1 MTKNQKDNN
10 DKISD
15 EMMISDE
22 IYMTSG
28 VHIGT
33 RQKTADMK
41 DYIYKVRNDGL
52 YIIDINKTDK
62 KINIA
67 SKFISKFDPKNLS
80 SLYLFILFR
89 ILVDQFGFFVSKF
102 ISKFDPENILV
113 VSVRQYGQKPIR
125 KLSEYTGIKVLDG
138 RFRPGTLTNP
148 SAKGFIEP
156 ELLIVT
162 DPLADSQALNEARN
176 IGIPVVGLCDTNNE
190 LKYLDIVIPTNNK
203 GRRALALVYWLLAR
217 AILKEKGK
225 IKSYENFKP
234 TVEDFEA
241 EI

>member
-1 MTKNQKDNN
+1 
-10 DKISD
+10 
-15 EMMISDE
+15 MMISDE

-41 DYIYKVRNDGL
+41 EYIYKVRNDGL

-67 SKFISKFDPKNLS
+67 
-80 SLYLFILFR
+80 
-89 ILVDQFGFFVSKF
+89 SKF

-162 DPLADSQALNEARN
+162 DPLADSQALDEARN

-190 LKYLDIVIPTNNK
+190 LKYIDIAIPTNNK
-203 GRRALALVYWLLAR
+203 GRRALALVYWLLSR

>member
-1 MTKNQKDNN
+1 MTKDLQEDNK
-10 DKISD
+10 KISED
-15 EMMISDE
+15 MMISDE
-22 IYMTSG
+22 VYMTSG

-41 DYIYKVRNDGL
+41 EHIYKVRNDGL
-52 YIIDINKTDK
+52 YIININKTDQ

-67 SKFISKFDPKNLS
+67 AKFISKFN
-80 SLYLFILFR
+80 
-89 ILVDQFGFFVSKF
+89 
-102 ISKFDPENILV
+102 PENILV

-190 LKYLDIVIPTNNK
+190 LKYIDIVIPTNNK
-203 GRRALALVYWLLAR
+203 GRRALALVYWLLSR
-217 AILKEKGK
+217 AILKENGK

>member
-1 MTKNQKDNN
+1 MTKDLQKESE
-10 DKISD
+10 KKSE

-41 DYIYKVRNDGL
+41 EYIYKVRNDGL

-67 SKFISKFDPKNLS
+67 SKFISKFDP
-80 SLYLFILFR
+80 
-89 ILVDQFGFFVSKF
+89 
-102 ISKFDPENILV
+102 ENILV
-113 VSVRQYGQKPIR
+113 VSVLQYGQKPIR

-162 DPLADSQALNEARN
+162 DPLADSQALDEART
-176 IGIPVVGLCDTNNE
+176 IGRPVVGLCDTNNE
-190 LKYLDIVIPTNNK
+190 LKYIDIAIPTNNK
-203 GRRALALVYWLLAR
+203 GRRALALVYWLLSR